1 VTAPV
6 DKKTAFGLP
15 KLFQVR
21 KLKAVSHSSVFRH
34 SVVLAVTEGFEPS
47 VRFHAHLFSRQ
58 VPSAARTRHR
68 GIDYYNMSTEGSTRA
83 IVAALLANVGIAI
96 TKFIAAAFSG
106 SASMFAEGIHS
117 LADSGNQILLI
128 IGAKRAKRD
137 ATAMHPFGYGRSR
150 YIYAFMVSIVLF
162 SVGGLFSI
170 IEGINKLQ
178 HPHELEMVWLPLVV
192 LGAAIVLEGLSLRTA
207 IIEAN
212 HVRHGQSWVQFI
224 RHAKSPELPVILLE
238 DFAALVG
245 LVLAFAG
252 VGLTVV
258 THDPIWDAIGTL
270 AIGVLLVLVA
280 VILGRETSSLLIG
293 EGANAGDT
301 AKIRAALESANGIE
315 SVIHMKTLY
324 LGPDELMVAA
334 KIGVNASASAQDI
347 ALVID
352 AAEAAIRAAVPA
364 ARVIYLEPDI
374 AREN

>member
-1 VTAPV
+1 
-6 DKKTAFGLP
+6 
-15 KLFQVR
+15 
-21 KLKAVSHSSVFRH
+21 
-34 SVVLAVTEGFEPS
+34 
-47 VRFHAHLFSRQ
+47 
-58 VPSAARTRHR
+58 
-68 GIDYYNMSTEGSTRA
+68 MSTEGSTRA
-83 IVAALLANVGIAI
+83 IIAALLANIGIAI

-128 IGAKRAKRD
+128 IGGKRAKRD

-170 IEGINKLQ
+170 LEGVEKLQ

-192 LGAAIVLEGLSLRTA
+192 LGAAIIMESLSLRTA
-207 IIEAN
+207 VIEAN
-212 HVRHGQSWVQFI
+212 HVRHGQGWVEFI

-238 DFAALVG
+238 DLAALIG
-245 LVLAFAG
+245 LVLAFGG

-258 THDPIWDAIGTL
+258 TGDPIWDAIGTL

-280 VILGRETSSLLIG
+280 VILGRETSSLLVG
-293 EGANAGDT
+293 EGANAGD
-301 AKIRAALESANGIE
+301 AKKIRGSLEATAGVE

-334 KIGVNASASAQDI
+334 KIAVKASASAQDI
-347 ALVID
+347 ADVINS
-352 AAEAAIRAAVPA
+352 AETSIREAVPA

-374 AREN
+374 ARVAAKK